1 MSAADRS
8 RPRTLVLI
16 PAYDEAASV
25 GDVVSRVRR
34 AVPGATV
41 LVVDDGSR
49 DRTAALARNA
59 GAMVVRHPFNLGHG
73 AALQTG
79 YRFARERGFDFV
91 IQLDADGQHEPRDIA
106 VIADALAEGGCDI
119 VLASRFL
126 GGPGYPISLVRRS
139 TIRFF
144 GALVRLLT
152 GWPVTD
158 PTSGFQGL
166 SRAAFEF
173 HCGDHFPADFPDADV
188 IVMAERA
195 GLRLREVAVRMYP
208 PRPGRTMHPGWV
220 KLYYVFK
227 QLVSLGMVVLATGVR
242 RRGDGPYWAGVT
254 PSARPWAREP
264 RAARVASSRR
274 T

>member
-1 MSAADRS
+1 VSVLDRS
-8 RPRTLVLI
+8 RSRTLILI
-16 PAYDEAASV
+16 PAYDEAATV
-25 GDVVSRVRR
+25 ADVVARVRR
-34 AVPGATV
+34 VAPGTTV

-59 GAMVVRHPFNLGHG
+59 GAMVIRHPFNLGHG

-91 IQLDADGQHEPRDIA
+91 VQLDADGQHEPRDIA
-106 VIADALAEGGCDI
+106 VIAEALADGGCDI
-119 VLASRFL
+119 VLGSRFL
-126 GGPGYPISLVRRS
+126 AGAGYPVSWVRR
-139 TIRFF
+139 TTMRFF

-152 GWPVTD
+152 GWRITD

-173 HCGDHFPADFPDADV
+173 HCDDHFPADFPDADV

-195 GLRLREVAVRMYP
+195 GLRLREVPVRMYA
-208 PRPGRTMHPGWV
+208 PRPGRTLHRGWV

-242 RRGDGPYWAGVT
+242 RRGDGSSWAGA
-254 PSARPWAREP
+254 ARPAGTWVREP
-264 RAARVASSRR
+264 RGATSRR
-274 T
+274 P

>member
-1 MSAADRS
+1 MSVLDRS
-8 RPRTLVLI
+8 RSRALILI
-16 PAYDEAASV
+16 PAYDEAATV
-25 GDVVSRVRR
+25 ADVVSRARR
-34 AVPGATV
+34 VAPATAV

-59 GAMVVRHPFNLGHG
+59 GAMVIRHPFNLGHG

-106 VIADALAEGGCDI
+106 VIAEALSGGACDI
-119 VLASRFL
+119 VLGSRFL
-126 GGPGYPISLVRRS
+126 GGTGYPVSLVRR
-139 TIRFF
+139 TTMRFF
-144 GALVRLLT
+144 AVVVRLLT
-152 GWPVTD
+152 GWRVTD

-195 GLRLREVAVRMYP
+195 RLTLREVPVRMYP
-208 PRPGRTMHPGWV
+208 PRPGRTLHPGWV
-220 KLYYVFK
+220 KLYYVWK

-242 RRGDGPYWAGVT
+242 RRGNGSSRAGASRPGEAWATQPG
-254 PSARPWAREP
+254 
-264 RAARVASSRR
+264 ASSAAASRR
-274 T
+274 P

>member
-1 MSAADRS
+1 MSAPD
-8 RPRTLVLI
+8 RPRARTLILI

-25 GDVVSRVRR
+25 ADVVSRVRR
-34 AVPGATV
+34 VVPGVSV

-59 GAMVVRHPFNLGHG
+59 GATVLRHPFNLGHG

-79 YRFARERGFDFV
+79 YRFARERDFDIV

-106 VIADALAEGGCDI
+106 VIADALAAGGCDI
-119 VLASRFL
+119 VLGSRFL
-126 GGPGYPISLVRRS
+126 GGPAYPISLVRR
-139 TIRFF
+139 TTMRFF
-144 GALVRLLT
+144 ATLVRILT
-152 GWPVTD
+152 GWAVTD

-173 HCGDHFPADFPDADV
+173 HCGGHFPADFPDADV

-195 GLRLREVAVRMYP
+195 GLTLREVPVRMYP
-208 PRPGRTMHPGWV
+208 PRPGRTLHPGWV

-227 QLVSLGMVVLATGVR
+227 QLVSLGMVVLATGVAR
-242 RRGDGPYWAGVT
+242 RAGRPSWAGAAAGARRWT
-254 PSARPWAREP
+254 RQPSAAP
-264 RAARVASSRR
+264 VAPSRHP
-274 T
+274 